1 MFQKK
6 KEKIFKKM
14 FLTKKDKQNP
24 IPLLRLI
31 KIKLDWTTSLGPNGL
46 VSMYYG
52 LDIILN

>member
-1 MFQKK
+1 
-6 KEKIFKKM
+6 M